1 MGSKDGIKVF
11 DPRIGLFNLIRA
23 KDLTRIKGGDALFP
37 VNVDT
42 IGKKALILGKGSFNR
57 LYGH

>member
-42 IGKKALILGKGSFNR
+42 IGQKADTWTGSFNR